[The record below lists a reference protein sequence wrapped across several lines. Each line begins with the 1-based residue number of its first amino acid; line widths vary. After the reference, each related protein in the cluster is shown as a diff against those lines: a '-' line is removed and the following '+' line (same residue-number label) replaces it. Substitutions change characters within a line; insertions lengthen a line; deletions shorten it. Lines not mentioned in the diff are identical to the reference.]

1 MTDNGKG
8 ALEVTELTYDGKTEL
23 PVFTN
28 TYVKPVEPP
37 KDDSGLM
44 QTGDSTSTSERM
56 GCCVRSLDR
65 ALTRLRRE
73 GLVVST
79 PVFNKVGGSWATSIR
94 QRPKASS
101 GHNGSLGEVRRSNAS
116 PRT

>member
-37 KDDSGLM
+37 KDDSGLV

-79 PVFNKVGGSWATSIR
+79 PVFNKVGGQLGNRYTATPEGIER
-94 QRPKASS
+94 AQRLARR
-101 GHNGSLGEVRRSNAS
+101 GSKK
-116 PRT
+116 

>member
-1 MTDNGKG
+1 MTDDGKG

-44 QTGDSTSTSERM
+44 QAGDSTSTSERM

-79 PVFNKVGGSWATSIR
+79 PVFNKVGGQLGNRYTATPEGIER
-94 QRPKASS
+94 AQRLARR
-101 GHNGSLGEVRRSNAS
+101 GSKK
-116 PRT
+116 

>member
-79 PVFNKVGGSWATSIR
+79 PVFNKVGGQLGNRYTATPEGIER
-94 QRPKASS
+94 AQRLDRR
-101 GHNGSLGEVRRSNAS
+101 GSKK
-116 PRT
+116 